1 MTILNA
7 VLPILLALVA
17 GVIAGRFLP
26 TTFSTWAGRWI
37 GPMVWGLLFLI
48 GVEFGVVMSSAK
60 SLGPVLQTAGIFAVL
75 TTLVPCLLIGLML
88 KKTTKPH
95 TRTAASLA
103 GTAQTQPA
111 DTIAHTVSFWH
122 PARECAIALG
132 MVVLG
137 VLFFLV
143 TTRYPVMHDILPPS
157 GTVLMLMIFVV
168 GIDLSRIKLDRR
180 FLTPKVLAVPVLVAI
195 GSLLGAY
202 GSAQVTGET
211 LHTSLALSA
220 GFGWFSL
227 SSVLI
232 GNALGQTY
240 GTLALITDLMREL
253 LAVIVLYMI
262 GSRYPSA
269 GVGSAGATA
278 LDSTLPIIRQT
289 CSNDSV
295 PVALVSGFALT
306 LLAPILISLFLA
318 L

>member
-7 VLPILLALVA
+7 VLPILLALIA
-17 GVIAGRFLP
+17 GVITGRFLP
-26 TTFSTWAGRWI
+26 PTFSTWAGRWI

-88 KKTTKPH
+88 RKQTKPSTKMAVSLTPTPTEPTDTTTH
-95 TRTAASLA
+95 TA
-103 GTAQTQPA
+103 
-111 DTIAHTVSFWH
+111 SFWH

-143 TTRYPVMHDILPPS
+143 TTHYPVMHDILPPS

-168 GIDLSRIKLDRR
+168 GIDLSRLKLDRR
-180 FLTPKVLAVPVLVAI
+180 FLSPKVLAVPVLVVI

-253 LAVIVLYMI
+253 LAVIVLYML

-306 LLAPILISLFLA
+306 LLAPVLISLFLA